1 VIVEFV
7 LGAALVIMTTAAL
20 IMWLSS
26 ITTGLTAMLSVAV
39 VMTVAVLVLKAQ
51 AAMGVPILDSLHVVL
66 VISLLVAPIIAI
78 AFADWRK
85 A

>member
-1 VIVEFV
+1 MIVEFV

-51 AAMGVPILDSLHVVL
+51 AAMGVPILDSLHVGL